1 MNSLE
6 EIKSLAKQRLEEAIV
21 LHKNSLNDGAFYLAG
36 YSVELSLKAKICENF
51 GIPNLFDELNSSVN
65 AIKGIGEIRKMLK
78 THNLYLLLI
87 VSGLKNNYDEAKS
100 ENIFLSIASSYLFGT
115 WDENIRYK
123 PYGFVKENEL
133 KNILTLLYT
142 SNGILSWIE
151 KKH

>member
-21 LHKNSLNDGAFYLAG
+21 LHKNGLNDGAFYLAG

-87 VSGLKNNYDEAKS
+87 ISGLKNNYDDAKS
-100 ENIFLSIASSYLFGT
+100 ENIVLSIASSYLFGT

-123 PYGFVKENEL
+123 PCGFVKENEVQNL
-133 KNILTLLYT
+133 LTLLYA